1 MANKLKITFIDIPN
15 VNDTIGFYFTNL
27 ATPFLRENVFK
38 SVRVNPSEVTIGAD
52 VNECALNYYNAF
64 IIDYG
69 TYFNVTI
76 SSNIVEISANNLSN
90 IYDEYITNS
99 GDVYVT
105 FGSLAEQNI
114 ILSRSPYNVSIT
126 PGVLFDNASLNL
138 KVYRG
143 TQTTDSPATTTF
155 PLSKSVIQAG
165 QTKVRFEISK
175 LINDYTKSN
184 IPVFGIGL
192 KTSTSYDSIWIDAEI
207 IAYYLGESIGTETR
221 QYLALDGFGWHTE
234 LYNPQLQTNVLS
246 SIITHI
252 VYKDSDYPIYFRSKD
267 LVSITVDGDDV
278 PFTLDDTVNNQ
289 AVAYVNMK
297 GYINTQESFTAV
309 FEYSTVTE
317 THTIIVKDSCK
328 YPLYNCFFKN
338 KYGFWQSIPF
348 NLRSKTTINVE
359 SNEYNPVVSFF
370 GEYSLASHNTKTY
383 IPSAK
388 DVISCNTDYI
398 PEEYNVLFDE
408 LLLSEFVYLETGG
421 VYLPV
426 NVNKNS
432 LDKKTRKFDKLI
444 QYTMDFKYSF
454 NKMNNVI

>member
-27 ATPFLRENVFK
+27 ATPFLRGNVFK
-38 SVRVNPSEVTIGAD
+38 SVRVNPGEVTIGAD

-126 PGVLFDNASLNL
+126 PGVLFDNAALNL

-184 IPVFGIGL
+184 IPVFGTGL
-192 KTSTSYDSIWIDAEI
+192 NTSTSYDSIWIDAEI

-383 IPSAK
+383 IPSTK